1 MARAS
6 AYPPVFFGELP
17 DDADIIELGGED
29 GAHAVRVRRIRTGEA
44 IRIADGNGCYADCEV
59 IELAQRSLRAQVIA
73 RGTEVER
80 LPRLIVVQALAKG
93 DRGTLAVEMLTEIG
107 VDEIIPWQATH
118 SVAKWDGKEDKSRAR
133 WAQVAREAAK
143 QSRRA
148 RIPRIG
154 PVVHA
159 AAVADLCGDAQS
171 IVLHESATEPITALN
186 LDRGG
191 SDVVLVVGPE
201 GGVSP
206 DELDALRAAGASI
219 IRLGPEVLRT
229 STAGLVGA
237 TWASVALNRWAG

>member
-17 DDADIIELGGED
+17 DDADIIELGGDD
-29 GAHAVRVRRIRTGEA
+29 GAHAVRVRRIRNGEV
-44 IRIADGNGCYADCEV
+44 IRIADGNGRYADCEV
-59 IELAQRSLRAQVIA
+59 IELAQRSLRAQVITS
-73 RGTEVER
+73 GTEAER
-80 LPRLIVVQALAKG
+80 LPRLIVAQALAKG

-118 SVAKWDGKEDKSRAR
+118 SIAKWDGKEDKSRAR

-143 QSRRA
+143 QSRRS

-154 PVVHA
+154 PVVRA
-159 AAVADLCGDAQS
+159 ADVADLCGDAQS
-171 IVLHESATEPITALN
+171 IVLHESASEPITALN

-201 GGVSP
+201 GGISP

-229 STAGLVGA
+229 STAGLVAA
-237 TWASVALNRWAG
+237 TWGSVALNRWAG